1 MGEKLHFHIDHI
13 DPLGQGV
20 HKDGA
25 TVCFI
30 PKTLP
35 GETGTAEII
44 KRSKGVSFGKLIS
57 VEATSPERIK
67 PECKHFDQC
76 PGCQFLHAPYDFE
89 LKTKKQSML
98 RLFKSLGVDEVIAH
112 AAPRRWSYRNR
123 MQLHYDKV
131 KNVLGMQTPGGIQPI
146 PNCLM
151 PNDELKTEY
160 ATLQKNWQDL
170 VIRQPS
176 QGHIEIYAKD
186 GAVKTSVNRP
196 YADGGFTQVFAEMNE
211 MALRLVQEFTHN
223 QKISSTLDLFGGAGN
238 LSKHLIESKVLV
250 VDGVTP
256 ESSINAIHQFM
267 QLDLYSK
274 SALYELKKKVI
285 APIDLMLVDPP
296 RSGFQG
302 LKEFVEHFQPKL
314 LVYMSCFAPTMVRDL
329 RELPIS
335 KIDLHLLDFFPST
348 HHLETLAFIKLK

>member
-35 GETGTAEII
+35 GETGIAEVV

-57 VEATSPERIK
+57 VEATAPERIK
-67 PECKHFDQC
+67 PECKHFDLC
-76 PGCQFLHAPYDFE
+76 PGCQFLHAPYEFE
-89 LKTKKQSML
+89 LLTKQQSML
-98 RLFKSLGVDEVIAH
+98 RLFRNLGVTEVNTH

-131 KNVLGMQTPGGIQPI
+131 KNVIGVQTPNAILPI
-146 PNCLM
+146 PSCLM
-151 PNDELKTEY
+151 PNSELKAEFEQ
-160 ATLQKNWQDL
+160 LQKTWREL
-170 VIRQPS
+170 VERQPS
-176 QGHIEIYAKD
+176 QGHIELYAKD

-196 YADGGFTQVFAEMNE
+196 YADGGFTQVFAEMNDK
-211 MALRLVQEFTHN
+211 ALKLVQDFTQG

-256 ESSINAIHQFM
+256 DQSINSLHDFM

-274 SALYELKKKVI
+274 SALYELKKRIHK
-285 APIDLMLVDPP
+285 PIDLMLVDPP

-302 LKEFVEHFQPKL
+302 LKDFVLEFKPKH

-329 RELPIS
+329 RELAIK

-348 HHLETLAFIKLK
+348 HHLETLAFIELK